1 MGKSSSKSLKN
12 TGDAQI
18 EIVNSLEEHTAY
30 ATENNVL
37 LWVICV
43 VVILLLL
50 AELEARHK
58 RSKQKQALQT
68 AKSIVALT
76 DVAAE
81 K

>member
-1 MGKSSSKSLKN
+1 MGKSSSKTLKN
-12 TGDAQI
+12 SGDAQI

-43 VVILLLL
+43 IVVLLLL
-50 AELEARHK
+50 TELEARYK

-76 DVAAE
+76 EIATE